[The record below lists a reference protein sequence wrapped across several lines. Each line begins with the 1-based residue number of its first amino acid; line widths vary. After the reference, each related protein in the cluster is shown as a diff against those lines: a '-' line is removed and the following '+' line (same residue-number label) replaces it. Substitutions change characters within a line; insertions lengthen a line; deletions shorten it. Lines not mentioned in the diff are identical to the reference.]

1 MKNNQGFFG
10 AGGFFLEG
18 GGLLGFLPGGEGF
31 GLNGGEA
38 VVPDTSSTTKMNATA
53 LRLLQIISSMPTRML
68 QNVLLAHLVI
78 RQTLLHVLTLQTGPV
93 LLLVDLNTALPMLTG
108 LRMLSAPAAGATTGF
123 SSMAVSALNAPAV
136 LVVRRC

>member
-1 MKNNQGFFG
+1 M
-10 AGGFFLEG
+10 EG

-53 LRLLQIISSMPTRML
+53 LRLLQIISSKQTMML

-78 RQTLLHVLTLQTGPV
+78 RQTMVRVLTLQIGPV
-93 LLLVDLNTALPMLTG
+93 LLLVDLNTALLMLTG
-108 LRMLSAPAAGATTGF
+108 LRMLSAPAAGARTSFT
-123 SSMAVSALNAPAV
+123 
-136 LVVRRC
+136 